1 MQNHSEIS
9 GLKIQRNFLPQ
20 NFSVTT
26 WELLEPYYST
36 LLKSE
41 INSCEELK
49 IWIKNRNEIDSI
61 VSEDFAWRYIK
72 MNCNT
77 ADETLSSSF
86 EYFIQNIEPKLS
98 PITNELN
105 KKFVECSFSND
116 LEGSAYK
123 IYLRSIKRSIELF
136 REENIPLF
144 LEINTLQQEY
154 GKVCSEMLVNIDNK
168 EYTLQQAAK
177 FLEKSDRKLRKEVYE
192 TIANRRYLD
201 KEKLDELLNK
211 LIKLR
216 HQVALNSGYTNFR
229 DYMHDELGRFDYT
242 VQDCLSFH
250 ESIKKNSLYILD
262 FLADERKKE
271 LTVQELFPYDLE
283 VDASGKDALKPFEN
297 SLQLIEKTIETFG
310 KLNPFIANCIF
321 TMQKNNYLDLDSRK
335 NKAPGGFNYPLME
348 SGIPFIY
355 MNSVGS
361 QKDLV
366 TMVHE
371 GGHALHSFLCN
382 DLEISGFKNTPMEVA
397 ELASM
402 SMELLS
408 MEYWD
413 VFFENKEE
421 LKRAKIDQLEKVL
434 ETLPWVA
441 AIDKFQHWLYLNPT
455 HLNIERENKWN
466 EIYDEFSSSIISF
479 KGYEKFK
486 KNMWQKQLHI
496 YEVPFYYIEYGIA
509 QLGAIAIWR
518 NFKLNKEKSIEQ
530 YMDALKLGYSKT
542 IKEIYSTAGIKFD
555 FSESY
560 VKELLQFT
568 FEELKKL
575 KNE

>member
-1 MQNHSEIS
+1 MQNYNEIT
-9 GLKIQRNFLPQ
+9 GLKIQRNFLP
-20 NFSVTT
+20 NDFKVTT
-26 WELLEPYYST
+26 WEELEPFYSI

-41 INSCEELK
+41 INNTQDLK
-49 IWIKNRNEIDSI
+49 IWIKNKNEIDSI

-77 ADETLSSSF
+77 SAKELSDSF

-98 PITNELN
+98 PISNELN
-105 KKFVECSFSND
+105 KKLIACKFSNELVD
-116 LEGSAYK
+116 SAYQ
-123 IYLRSIKRSIELF
+123 IYLRSIKRSIQLF
-136 REENIPLF
+136 REENVPLF

-154 GKVCSEMLVNIDNK
+154 GKICSEMLVQINDK

-177 FLEKSDRKLRKEVYE
+177 FLEITDRNIRKEVYE
-192 TIANRRYLD
+192 TIANRRFKD

-216 HQVALNSGYTNFR
+216 HQVALNSGYNNFR
-229 DYMHDELGRFDYT
+229 DYMHDELGRFDYG
-242 VQDCLSFH
+242 VKDCLSFH
-250 ESIKKNSLYILD
+250 ESIKKNSLFILNS
-262 FLADERKKE
+262 LAEERKKE
-271 LTVQELFPYDLE
+271 LNITELFPYDLE
-283 VDASGKDALKPFEN
+283 VDTSGKDALKPFN
-297 SLQLIEKTIETFG
+297 TSQDLIEKTIKTFNR
-310 KLNPFIANCIF
+310 LNPFIANCIF
-321 TMQKNNYLDLDSRK
+321 TMQKNNYLDLESRK

-382 DLEISGFKNTPMEVA
+382 DLEISAFKNTPMEVA

-413 VFFENKEE
+413 VFFENKED

-441 AIDKFQHWLYLNPT
+441 AVDKFQHWIYLNPDHT
-455 HLNIERENKWN
+455 SIERSDKWN
-466 EIYDEFSSSIISF
+466 EIYDEFSSKVISF
-479 KGYEKFK
+479 EGYENFK

-518 NFKLNKEKSIEQ
+518 NFKENKETSIQ
-530 YMDALKLGYSKT
+530 KYMAALKIGYTST
-542 IKEIYSTAGIKFD
+542 IKEIYAIAGIKFD
-555 FSESY
+555 FSEEY
-560 VKELLQFT
+560 VRELLQFT
-568 FEELKKL
+568 FEQLQKL